1 MMNRIKIGQIG
12 VGHAHA
18 AGKMAAYRQSPDY
31 EVVGIVEPDEEL
43 RSAAQNL
50 PEYRDLPWMT
60 EEQLLNV
67 PDLAAVAVET
77 RVRDL
82 LATAER
88 CVKAGKHVHIDKPAG
103 ESLPQY
109 QRILD
114 EAMRQHLAVQLG
126 YMYRY
131 SPAVIFLRE
140 ALKSGWL
147 GEPFEVETV
156 MSKVIPF
163 ERRPQLAEYQ
173 GGMMFELGCHIIDLV
188 IGALG
193 EPTKVTPFRQESL
206 PTSDTLRD
214 NMLAVFE
221 YPRAIATVKS
231 TGLEVEGGARRHF
244 TLCGTE
250 GTCQIIQL
258 DEPYVLLALNKN
270 RDKYQRGYQKIAFG
284 DYPRYVGDAA
294 DLAKIIRGEKDSDF
308 PYTHELAVQRAVLN
322 ACGLPTA

>member
-1 MMNRIKIGQIG
+1 MSRIKIGQIG

-18 AGKMAAYRQSPDY
+18 AGKMAVYRQSPDY
-31 EVVGIVEPDEEL
+31 EVVGVVELNDEL
-43 RSAAQNL
+43 RNAAASQ
-50 PEYRDLPWMT
+50 PEYRDLTWMS
-60 EEQLLNV
+60 EEQLLNT
-67 PDLAAVAVET
+67 PGLAAVAVET

-103 ESLPQY
+103 ESLPQF

-114 EAMRQHLAVQLG
+114 DAMRQHLAVQLG

-131 SPAVIFLRE
+131 SPAVLLMRDALR
-140 ALKSGWL
+140 KGWL

-156 MSKVIPF
+156 MSKVIPV
-163 ERRPQLAEYQ
+163 ERRPQLAEYK

-188 IGALG
+188 VGALG
-193 EPTKVTPFRQESL
+193 EPAKITPFPQKAL
-206 PTSDTLRD
+206 PTDDTLKD
-214 NMLAVFE
+214 NMLAVFQ
-221 YPRAIATVKS
+221 YPRALATVKS

-250 GTCQIIQL
+250 GTCQIVQL
-258 DEPYVLLALNKN
+258 DEPHVLLALSKGQ
-270 RDKYQRGYQKIAFG
+270 DKYQRGYQQIEFG

-308 PYTHELAVQRAVLN
+308 PYSHELAVQRSVLN
-322 ACGLPTA
+322 ACGLATA